1 MFCPDCR
8 AEFRSGVT
16 HCSDSRVALIEAIP
30 PRDVRDPAAS
40 ENEAPDAARPRY
52 FLAWFVPMAVF
63 VLLFFAVAARP
74 ALFNNN
80 YVAAILITLILAHNL
95 GAFWMLY
102 QAVRYENRV
111 LKYVAMAFIP
121 FMFIWY
127 ALVRLLLRKEIRK
140 FAVHS
145 LEPPRRS
152 GPKCATAEV
161 RVLGLYPAAKT
172 I

>member
-8 AEFRSGVT
+8 AEFRSGIT
-16 HCSDSRVALIEAIP
+16 HCSDCRVTLIEAIP
-30 PRDVRDPAAS
+30 SRNVRDPAAR
-40 ENEAPDAARPRY
+40 ENQSPDAANPRY

-74 ALFNNN
+74 ALLSND
-80 YVAAILITLILAHNL
+80 YVAAIFVVLTFAQNL

-102 QAVRYENRV
+102 QAVRYEKRV

-127 ALVRLLLRKEIRK
+127 ALVRLPLRKAFGNSPFIR
-140 FAVHS
+140 
-145 LEPPRRS
+145 
-152 GPKCATAEV
+152 
-161 RVLGLYPAAKT
+161 
-172 I
+172 